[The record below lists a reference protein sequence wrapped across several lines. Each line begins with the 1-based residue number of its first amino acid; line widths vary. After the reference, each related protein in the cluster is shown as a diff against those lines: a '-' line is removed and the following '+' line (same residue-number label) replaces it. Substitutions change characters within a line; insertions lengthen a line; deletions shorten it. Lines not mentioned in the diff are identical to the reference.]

1 MKKEAKGVLTEKT
14 PPLSTDCWGNSEG
27 DSPLLN
33 PNHPSRKAKCGRKWR
48 EMEDAA
54 EVGKGKNIITNKIIE
69 RWMLEKDPI
78 INGQKIKKI
87 NKMADIFK
95 NKTKISCQNI

>member
-1 MKKEAKGVLTEKT
+1 
-14 PPLSTDCWGNSEG
+14 
-27 DSPLLN
+27 
-33 PNHPSRKAKCGRKWR
+33 
-48 EMEDAA
+48 MEDAA

-78 INGQKIKKI
+78 INGQKI

>member
-1 MKKEAKGVLTEKT
+1 
-14 PPLSTDCWGNSEG
+14 
-27 DSPLLN
+27 
-33 PNHPSRKAKCGRKWR
+33 
-48 EMEDAA
+48 MEDAA

-87 NKMADIFK
+87 IKMADIFK